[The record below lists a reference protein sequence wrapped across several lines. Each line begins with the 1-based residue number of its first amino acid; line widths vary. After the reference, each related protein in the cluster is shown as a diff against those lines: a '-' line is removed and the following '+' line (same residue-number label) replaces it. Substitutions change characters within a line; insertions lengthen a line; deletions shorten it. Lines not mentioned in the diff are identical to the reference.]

1 MTGSLA
7 YASKFWRSQQGAC
20 LVPAMTQDSRKLGDP
35 GTPLFTLA
43 KYPFYQLNRVANRY
57 NTLIEARLRRIG
69 IDVPSWRVLMILGE
83 TAPLSV
89 GAIAERAVINLST
102 MMRIIQRMRRAALV
116 TTARNTADARVT
128 DVTMTPAGEARLAQ
142 ARATTAPVYQ
152 QLIADFSAEDFD
164 GLIALLERLNAN
176 LVRMG
181 G

>member
-1 MTGSLA
+1 
-7 YASKFWRSQQGAC
+7 
-20 LVPAMTQDSRKLGDP
+20 MTQDSRTLGDP

-57 NTLIEARLRRIG
+57 NTLIESRLRRIG

-83 TAPLSV
+83 SGTLSV

-102 MMRIIQRMRRAALV
+102 MMRIIQRMRRDALV
-116 TTARNTADARVT
+116 ATGRNRDDARVT
-128 DVTMTPAGEARLAQ
+128 DVAMTPAGEARLAQ

-152 QLIADFSAEDFD
+152 ELIADFSRDDFD
-164 GLIALLERLNAN
+164 ALIELLERLNEN
-176 LVRMG
+176 LMRIG